1 MSISTSLTALQAA
14 KTNIANAITAK
25 GGTVGAGDG
34 FGDFAAD
41 IGTITGGGGSLD
53 ARIDGTLTSVSSSVS
68 AIKEYALYGCK
79 NVTSA
84 VFSNATNIDGYA
96 LAYMDNLTTASIPNV
111 STASTAGYQFVY
123 CAKLKTVNMGVL
135 QAVQQYMFNSCMAL
149 EKIDLPIV
157 SSIAGS
163 SFRYC
168 NALTAIILR
177 RTAGVASL
185 AGTNALSNTPIASG
199 SGYVYVPAALVE
211 SYKVA
216 TNWVTYA
223 AKIRAIEDYPAITGG

>member
-1 MSISTSLTALQAA
+1 MSISTSLTALQTA
-14 KTNIANAITAK
+14 KTNIASAITAK

-34 FGDFAAD
+34 FSDFAAD

-53 ARIDGTLTSVSSSVS
+53 ARIDGSITSVSSSVS

-84 VFSNATNIDGYA
+84 VFPNATKIEGYA
-96 LAYMDNLTTASIPNV
+96 LAYMDNLATASFPNV
-111 STASTAGYQFVY
+111 STATTAGYQFVY
-123 CAKLKTVNMGVL
+123 CSKLKTITIGAL
-135 QAVQQYMFNSCMAL
+135 LAVQQYMFNACTAL

-177 RTAGVASL
+177 RTSGVVSL
-185 AGTNALSNTPIASG
+185 AGTSALSNTPIASG
-199 SGYVYVPAALVE
+199 DGYVYVPAALVD

-223 AKIRAIEDYPAITGG
+223 AKIRAIEDYPEITGG